1 MLINGLQGLAS
12 VLRIRTVE
20 SAPQGLKPYAA
31 VDQDSQ
37 VDLRRARTQL
47 LQLYRSLET
56 LAEAADVRTRL
67 KLDLQDAVST
77 SGLGL
82 DLTETAATLVSSE
95 EINASPT
102 SFSPFGPDWT
112 TGSTALLTIG
122 GEYDGSQGTGQ
133 LNIEARR
140 SGVRGVDNLQIRVYN
155 PQGSPLQN
163 INISRN
169 DPLDQQ
175 YDIGNGLYL
184 QLGSGSLIDRD
195 LAAIQVYDT
204 TGSVVDPGLP
214 LGGVRN
220 QNPNLQFGLPAITD
234 GAFTLNGESISV
246 STADTINDVIDRINL
261 STAGVTASFNSLTE
275 SIDFVQNTTGS
286 VPTIDL
292 QNDTSNFLEATKLDS
307 LNTIAGI
314 DPDTRE
320 SFDTVAAFST
330 VQSGNI
336 LINGQ
341 QISIDS
347 SSDSLTS
354 VLDRINSSSAGVTA
368 TFDEAT
374 QRVTIEAVDSDSRL
388 DLDSNGT
395 NFFAAIRV
403 PEGQVDA
410 EAVSNGISRRRSYA
424 IADAIEAAFGEFNRL
439 FQDSAFTS
447 NAAGVAAARAPLE
460 SALRAALGDG
470 TSIDYLGIGYD
481 ASAAAKRRGDYAA
494 VDRRTLTTNLQL
506 RGDRVFDVLRG
517 DTDDPGLIE
526 RLMISTQQALTSVNS
541 LLGRSG
547 TFVDTLA

>member
-12 VLRIRTVE
+12 SLRIRPAE

-31 VDQDSQ
+31 VDQASQ
-37 VDLRRARTQL
+37 VDLTRARGQL
-47 LQLYRSLET
+47 LKLYRSLEV
-56 LAEAADVRTRL
+56 LAELADVRTRL
-67 KLDLQDAVST
+67 KLDLPDAVSA
-77 SGLGL
+77 SALGL

-102 SFSPFGPDWT
+102 SFAPFGPDWT

-163 INISRN
+163 ISISGN

-184 QLGSGSLIDRD
+184 QLGSGALVNRD
-195 LAAIQVYDT
+195 IAAIQVFDT
-204 TGSVVDPGLP
+204 VGSVVDPGLP

-220 QNPNLQFGLPAITD
+220 DNPNLQFGTPAVSD
-234 GAFTLNGESISV
+234 GAFSLNGESISV
-246 STADTINDVIDRINL
+246 STSDTINDVIDRINL
-261 STAGVTASFNSLTE
+261 SAAGVSANFNALTE
-275 SIDFVQNTTGS
+275 SIDLVQNTTGS
-286 VPTIDL
+286 IPTIDL
-292 QNDTSNFLEATKLDS
+292 QNDTSNFLAATKLDS
-307 LNTIAGI
+307 LNTVPGI
-314 DPDTRE
+314 DPDTRR

-336 LINGQ
+336 VINGQ
-341 QISIDS
+341 QIAIDS
-347 SSDSLTS
+347 SSDSLAS

-368 TFDEAT
+368 AFDETT
-374 QRVTIEAVDSDSRL
+374 QRVTIEAIDSDSRL

-395 NFFAAIRV
+395 NFFGAIRV

-410 EAVSNGISRRRSYA
+410 EVASRGISRRRSYD
-424 IADAIEAAFGEFNRL
+424 IADAIETAFGQFNRL
-439 FQDSAFTS
+439 FQESAFTNGGS
-447 NAAGVAAARAPLE
+447 GVAAARAPLE

-470 TSIDYLGIGYD
+470 SAIETLGLGYD
-481 ASAAAKRRGDYAA
+481 ASAAAQRRGDYAA
-494 VDRRTLTTNLQL
+494 IDRRTLTTNLQL

-517 DTDDPGLIE
+517 GSDDPGLIE
-526 RLMISTQQALTSVNS
+526 RLMLSTQQALTSVNS